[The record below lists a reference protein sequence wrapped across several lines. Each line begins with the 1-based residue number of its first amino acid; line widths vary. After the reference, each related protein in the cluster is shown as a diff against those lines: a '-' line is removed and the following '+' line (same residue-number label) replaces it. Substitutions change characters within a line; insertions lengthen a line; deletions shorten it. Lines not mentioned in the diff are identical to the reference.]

1 MSDRLAV
8 IGIMGSGDE
17 LANPHKAE
25 DAGRQVA
32 EAGFHLLTGGGG
44 GVMEAASR
52 GFASLE
58 KRKGLAIGVLPAH
71 RLGSPRTHEDYPN
84 SFIDLPIRTH
94 LERSTDPDDLASRNP
109 INILTADG
117 LIFLAGSGGTAAELV
132 LAQNFAKPRILLLDD
147 GESIGE
153 LSAEALRQAG
163 ENVAA
168 DETALDS
175 FLRAIKRV

>member
-1 MSDRLAV
+1 MRAALAT

-17 LANPHKAE
+17 LADPRKAE
-25 DAGRQVA
+25 DAGRRVA

-52 GFASLE
+52 GFASFE
-58 KRKGLAIGVLPAH
+58 KRQGLAIGVLPARH
-71 RLGSPRTHEDYPN
+71 LGSPQTRQDYPN
-84 SFIDLPIRTH
+84 SFIDLAIRTH
-94 LERSTDPDDLASRNP
+94 LEVSPDPDNLSSRNP

-117 LIFLAGSGGTAAELV
+117 LIFLPGSGGTAAELA
-132 LAQNFAKPRILLLDD
+132 LAKKFSKPRILLLDK

-168 DETALDS
+168 GQTELDT
-175 FLRAIKRV
+175 FLRAIKQL